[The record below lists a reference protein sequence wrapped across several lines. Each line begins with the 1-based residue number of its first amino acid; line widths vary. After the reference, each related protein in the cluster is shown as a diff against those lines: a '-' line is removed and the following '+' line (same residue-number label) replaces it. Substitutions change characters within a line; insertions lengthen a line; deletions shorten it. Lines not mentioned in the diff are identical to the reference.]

1 MSLELGQRY
10 HLNGGGSWFDGS
22 RYASLVERDF
32 DAVAY
37 SDDIF
42 AVRFIRR
49 RR

>member
-10 HLNGGGSWFDGS
+10 HLNCGGSWCDGS
-22 RYASLVERDF
+22 RYAALIERDF

-37 SDDIF
+37 SDDILV
-42 AVRFIRR
+42 VRFIRR